1 MSNELSPKMAVG
13 GAEAFSAAPPTWRTD
28 PARRRP
34 NVPQVDLAVLI
45 VEDEPLIALDLE
57 AMLERRGARIVGP
70 AATVREALSLLQS
83 ERPDVA
89 LLDF

>member
-1 MSNELSPKMAVG
+1 
-13 GAEAFSAAPPTWRTD
+13 
-28 PARRRP
+28 
-34 NVPQVDLAVLI
+34 VPQVDLAVLI